1 MLGHTS
7 IRMSLIMD
15 MASAFSILTNRARLC
30 PILAMAF
37 LLQALLSPA
46 VLAQA
51 PAPLRIAPEAA
62 SFSLAP
68 HIAFFEDPEGQLT
81 LQEVAGPERA
91 AAFQPAAA
99 GAEINF
105 GYSASAYWLRFTLAP
120 RMESPSDWLLEVA
133 FPSLDRI
140 EFHAPAGDGWQS
152 ATAGDLE
159 PFAARPMAHRNFVF
173 PLHLD
178 GGQPHTFYLR
188 IASAGSLTVPLRLW
202 QPEAFAL
209 HNQTA
214 YAALALYYGMLL
226 ALLLYN
232 LLLYFSIGDRNYLTY
247 VLFVASMAVGQL
259 SYNGLGNQFL
269 WPDWPAWG
277 NVAFPAGFAA
287 TGFFGALFTRGF
299 LDTPRNAPHF
309 DRLVLGLAVFFA
321 LSALAPVL
329 ISYRAGAILTSLTG
343 AIFSVVA
350 VAAGIR
356 CLQRDQAGARYFLLA
371 WSLLLV
377 GVAILGLRNLGWL
390 PTNFFTSFTMQIGSA
405 LEMLL
410 LSFALAD
417 RINGLRRDKERA
429 QADALRIKQNLV
441 EALQDSERQL
451 ELRVT
456 ARTAELK
463 EANRKLQNAAHHD
476 PLTGLA
482 NRLLLDDRLEHAITK
497 AARGDRAM
505 AILLL
510 DLDNFKQVNDQY
522 GHGAGD
528 ELLKAASR
536 RLQKSVRAADT
547 VARIGGDEFAI
558 VLEELQ
564 SAVNVWPVAEKII
577 TEITAPVLV
586 DDQELMVTISIG
598 IALFPGHGATIRELL
613 KHADEALYAAKK
625 QGRNRFCFH
634 AG

>member
-1 MLGHTS
+1 MTS
-7 IRMSLIMD
+7 AI
-15 MASAFSILTNRARLC
+15 SILTSRPRLW
-30 PILAMAF
+30 PILAVAF
-37 LLQALLSPA
+37 LLQEILSPA
-46 VLAQA
+46 ALAQSL
-51 PAPLRIAPEAA
+51 PPLELAPEAA

-68 HIAFFEDPEGQLT
+68 HVAFLEDPTGQLT
-81 LQEVAGPERA
+81 IQEAANPQRA
-91 AAFQPAAA
+91 AAFQPTAA

-120 RMESPSDWLLEVA
+120 RTELPSDWLLEVA
-133 FPSLDRI
+133 YPSLDRI
-140 EFHAPAGDGWQS
+140 EFHAPAGGGWQTT
-152 ATAGDLE
+152 AAGDLE
-159 PFAARPMAHRNFVF
+159 PFAARPMTHRNFIF
-173 PLHLD
+173 PLQVD
-178 GGQPHTFYLR
+178 PGKPQTFYLR

-202 QPEAFAL
+202 QPGAFTL
-209 HNQTA
+209 HNQAA

-226 ALLLYN
+226 ALFLYN
-232 LLLYFSIGDRNYLTY
+232 LLLYLSIGDRNYLTY
-247 VLFVASMAVGQL
+247 VLFVASMAIGQL

-299 LDTPRNAPHF
+299 LDTPRNAPRF
-309 DRLVLGLAVFFA
+309 DRLVLGLAAFFA
-321 LSALAPVL
+321 LAALAPVL

-356 CLQRDQAGARYFLLA
+356 CLQRGQAGARYFLLA
-371 WSLLLV
+371 WSLLLI
-377 GVAILGLRNLGWL
+377 GVAVLGLRNLGWL

-417 RINGLRRDKERA
+417 RINSLRRDKERA
-429 QADALRIKQNLV
+429 QAEALRIKQNLV
-441 EALQDSERQL
+441 ETLQDSERQL
-451 ELRVT
+451 ELRVA
-456 ARTAELK
+456 ARTGELE
-463 EANRKLQNAAHHD
+463 EANRKLHDAAHHD

-482 NRLLLDDRLEHAITK
+482 NRLLLDDRLEHAITH
-497 AARGDRAM
+497 ATRGDRAM
-505 AILLL
+505 AVLLL

-522 GHGAGD
+522 GHRAGD
-528 ELLKAASR
+528 ELLKTVGR
-536 RLQKSVRAADT
+536 RLQTSVRAADT

-564 SAVNVWPVAEKII
+564 STVNVWPVAEKIVAG
-577 TEITAPVLV
+577 ITAPVLV
-586 DDQELMVTISIG
+586 DGQELMVTISIG
-598 IALFPGHGATIRELL
+598 IALFPGHGTTIRDLL